1 MVMDNKDVPYVVHEG
16 DMARMERSNKRL
28 WIVILVLIILL
39 VSSNIAW
46 LSYENSMEDVTT
58 TNEVTQELD
67 TNGGGDAMINGD
79 VSIGKSKENSE
90 NNNQDTQEESGR

>member
-1 MVMDNKDVPYVVHEG
+1 MGKDVPYIVHEG

-28 WIVILVLIILL
+28 WIIILVLIVLL
-39 VSSNIAW
+39 VGSNIAW
-46 LSYENSMEDVTT
+46 LCYESSMEEVST

-67 TNGGGDAMINGD
+67 TDGGGDAMINGD

>member
-1 MVMDNKDVPYVVHEG
+1 MDNKDVPYIVHEG
-16 DMARMERSNKRL
+16 DMARMERSNRRL
-28 WIVILVLIILL
+28 WIVILVLIVI
-39 VSSNIAW
+39 VIVSNIAW
-46 LSYENSMEDVTT
+46 LCYENSMEDVTT

-90 NNNQDTQEESGR
+90 NNNQDTQKKDRR

>member
-1 MVMDNKDVPYVVHEG
+1 MENNSVPYIVHEG

-28 WIVILVLIILL
+28 WIVILVLIVI
-39 VSSNIAW
+39 VIVSNIAW
-46 LSYENSMEDVTT
+46 LCYENSMEDVTT

-67 TNGGGDAMINGD
+67 TDGGGDAMINGD